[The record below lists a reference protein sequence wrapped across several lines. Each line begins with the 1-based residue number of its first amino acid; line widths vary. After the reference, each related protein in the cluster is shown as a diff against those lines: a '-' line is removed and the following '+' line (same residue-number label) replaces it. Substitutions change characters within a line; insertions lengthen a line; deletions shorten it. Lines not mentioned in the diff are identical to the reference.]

1 MDVNTKF
8 MGDEIYVGDMEKEIS
23 KTDGVINLIDF
34 RVYNEHGEGYSSNL
48 IGQETVPP
56 NAYDDEIYYLGD
68 GESDLIDIEA
78 TDGILYSDGDS
89 MFEVKYPEKDIRV
102 RIKEK

>member
-1 MDVNTKF
+1 
-8 MGDEIYVGDMEKEIS
+8 MGEEVYVGDIEKEIS
-23 KTDGVINLIDF
+23 KTDGVINLINF
-34 RVYNEHGEGYSSNL
+34 NVYNEYGDGYSSTK
-48 IGQETVPP
+48 IGQEIIPYF
-56 NAYDDEIYYLGD
+56 NLGEESYYLGD
-68 GESDLIDIEA
+68 GNADLIDIEA

>member
-1 MDVNTKF
+1 MNQ
-8 MGDEIYVGDMEKEIS
+8 KEIS
-23 KTDGVINLIDF
+23 KTDGVINLISF

-48 IGQETVPP
+48 IEQETISS
-56 NAYDDEIYYLGD
+56 NSYDEEIYYLGD
-68 GESDLIDIEA
+68 GESDLIDLEA
-78 TDGILYSDGDS
+78 TDGVLYSDGDS